1 MVGNNSFADEIR
13 ANVKVSDVLDSRYN
27 KRIDCPSC
35 KRIKSASVIN
45 NEFVYCYSA
54 SCGFK
59 ADVIGLNSFL
69 LFGDKDN
76 FKESI
81 KELGNRFSIRSN
93 SGIDVDKNNFYKAV
107 NSIYIEH
114 LEGQQLDYLLNR
126 CIKEGVIKQLG
137 IGYANGL
144 SLRKEFGRSELI
156 KYNLLVNN
164 KEFFINRVVF
174 PLISNMGYIT
184 SFVGRYIGEASDFI
198 PRYKNLQTSIN
209 NLVLEQYI
217 DLYSKDEVLCIAEG
231 FVDTISLYQLGLQ
244 AVGILGVQGLLNY
257 SNKLKSFKSICFCFD
272 SDKDDDGNYKS
283 YKQLIPQI
291 IELILI
297 NPICNYYIYLPQE
310 AKDINDLLCKGLISK
325 DKVLSDK
332 LSFIEFLIKLYI
344 EDYSKHIQLIK
355 LIEVTNNQQYKEVFY
370 NLIGKD
376 TYNYV
381 VRILDFY
388 DRTRSY

>member
-1 MVGNNSFADEIR
+1 MLGNSFADEIR
-13 ANVKVSDVLDSRYN
+13 SNVKVSDVLDSRYN
-27 KRIDCPSC
+27 KRIDCPCC
-35 KRIKSASVIN
+35 KRIKTASVIN

-59 ADVIGLNSFL
+59 ADVIGLNSYL
-69 LFGDKDN
+69 LFGNIHN

-81 KELGNRFSIRSN
+81 KDLANRFGIRS
-93 SGIDVDKNNFYKAV
+93 SSCIDVDKNNFYKAV

-114 LEGQQLDYLLNR
+114 LQGQQLEYLLNR
-126 CIKEGVIKQLG
+126 SIKEDVVKQLG

-144 SLRKEFGRSELI
+144 SLRQEFNRSDLI
-156 KYNLLVNN
+156 KYGLLVNN
-164 KEFFINRVVF
+164 KEFFINRIVF

-184 SFVGRYIGEASDFI
+184 SFIGRYIGEPNDFI

-209 NLVLEQYI
+209 NLVLEQHI
-217 DLYSKDEVLCIAEG
+217 DLYNKNELLCIAEG
-231 FVDTISLYQLGLQ
+231 FVDTISLYELGLQ

-257 SNKLKSFKSICFCFD
+257 TNKLRGFKSICFCFD

-291 IELILI
+291 IDLILL
-297 NPICNYYIYLPQE
+297 NPTCNYYIYLPQE
-310 AKDINDLLCKGLISK
+310 AKDINDLLCNKAITK
-325 DKVLSDK
+325 DLVNDNKQP
-332 LSFIEFLIKLYI
+332 FIQFLINLYI
-344 EDYSKHIQLIK
+344 DDYSKHIQLIK
-355 LIEVTNNQQYKEVFY
+355 VIEVIGDVKYKEVFY
-370 NLIGKD
+370 NLVGKD

-388 DRTRSY
+388 GRK